1 MRNSVGTASEEKRS
15 LGIRIGKSPTLKMT
29 NISGTETEFNSLDSE
44 KITGLV
50 FSKIGYL
57 IKNNKTDILDRRFEF
72 IKKYTGRKQ

>member
-1 MRNSVGTASEEKRS
+1 MEMVCSMWWMTGKTAMRNSVGTASEEKRS

-50 FSKIGYL
+50 FSKIGVF
-57 IKNNKTDILDRRFEF
+57 NKE
-72 IKKYTGRKQ
+72 